1 VQRVYFADQKR
12 TAVACLTQGVG
23 TAAYLPAV
31 RTFDTLMCM
40 TALSESDRLFV
51 ERRRARKHVGLFLMP
66 VLLVVLLAVWASLFV
81 MWPLAVNPK
90 AIWGAQESGV
100 LTCGS
105 GNLSTYAT
113 SAAVLV
119 NVAFALL
126 SGMLLLRIGWSRHER
141 RLLRLIDKA
150 TLAPGDPALRELPA
164 SVRQ

>member
-1 VQRVYFADQKR
+1 MQRVCIPGEKHKR
-12 TAVACLTQGVG
+12 VARVTHLGG
-23 TAAYLPAV
+23 TTAYLPAQP
-31 RTFDTLMCM
+31 TFDTLMCM
-40 TALSESDRLFV
+40 TALTESDRLFI
-51 ERRRARKHVGLFLMP
+51 EQRRARKHVGLYLMP
-66 VLLVVLLAVWASLFV
+66 VLLLVVLAVWASLFV

-119 NVAFALL
+119 NVAFCLVAA
-126 SGMLLLRIGWSRHER
+126 MLLLRIGWSRHER

-150 TLAPGDPALRELPA
+150 NMPAADLSLRELPTDL
-164 SVRQ
+164 RQ